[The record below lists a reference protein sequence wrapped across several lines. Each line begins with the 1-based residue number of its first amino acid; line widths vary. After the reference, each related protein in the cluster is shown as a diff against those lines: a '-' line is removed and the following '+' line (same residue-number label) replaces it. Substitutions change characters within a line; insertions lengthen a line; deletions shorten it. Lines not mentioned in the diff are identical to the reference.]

1 MEYLNQFLERPLLTK
16 NAGFAPEEEFLQQH
30 AVKVTADTPP
40 ATADALFPVC
50 GREDDRV
57 QYLVN
62 TREMHTLI
70 LGTTGAGK
78 TRRCLAAGVSAA
90 MFSKEKPSMMIL
102 DLKGELRQMTEPF
115 ARKMG
120 YECICLDF
128 TGAPSDGYDPLA
140 LAREC
145 RQKGDEAG
153 AEEALTALAEL
164 VAPSQG
170 EHRSTDPFWDRTT
183 RQVVQ
188 AAALYLL
195 QKERRGLPANFP
207 AVVDLIGCIFAR
219 EDAPAEFINDV
230 ARACGR
236 ESTACRLARS
246 ALSGSEKTLQNVAT
260 SVLSAVNRFLRN
272 KTMLE
277 IMKKPMSPLLKD
289 PSARPVAVYFRVSE
303 TGTESYDF
311 ARMVFSQLYQRLSTR
326 AGAGRLPR
334 GFEFFLE
341 EMANGAPLPDL
352 GKIASVARAKGIRL
366 HLVLQT
372 LSQLE
377 ETYGAAQ
384 AQTIV
389 NCCGAT
395 IVMRT
400 QDPDAACRVAR
411 MAGVNFR
418 GRELISEHQLAHL
431 SCGQALIL
439 LPVCRPYMAQV
450 CDVSRIPWLKTA

>member
-1 MEYLNQFLERPLLTK
+1 MKYLNEFLERPLLTE
-16 NAGFAPEEEFLQQH
+16 NAGFAPEEEFLKTH
-30 AVKVTADTPP
+30 AVKVTADAPP
-40 ATADALFPVC
+40 AAADALFPVC
-50 GREDDRV
+50 GRADDRV

-78 TRRCLAAGVSAA
+78 TRRCLAAGITAA
-90 MFSKEKPSMMIL
+90 MFSREKPSMMIL

-115 ARKMG
+115 ARRMG
-120 YECICLDF
+120 YECVHLDF
-128 TGAPSDGYDPLA
+128 TGAPSHGYDPLA

-145 RQKGDEAG
+145 RERGDEAG
-153 AEEALTALAEL
+153 AEQALTALAEL
-164 VAPSQG
+164 VAPSVG
-170 EHRSTDPFWDRTT
+170 EGRSSDPFWDRTT

-195 QKERRGLPANFP
+195 QREKKDAPANFP
-207 AVVDLIGCIFAR
+207 AVADRIGCIFAR
-219 EDAPAEFINDV
+219 EDAPAEFVSDV
-230 ARACGR
+230 AFACGR
-236 ESTACRLARS
+236 DSTAYRLAQS
-246 ALSGSEKTLQNVAT
+246 ALAGSEKTLQNVAT

-272 KTMLE
+272 KIMVE
-277 IMKKPMSPLLKD
+277 IMKKPMSPALKD
-289 PSARPVAVYFRVSE
+289 PTEKPVAVYFRVSE
-303 TGTESYDF
+303 SGAESYDF
-311 ARMVFSQLYQRLSTR
+311 GRLVFSQLYQRLSAR

-341 EMANGAPLPDL
+341 EMANGAPLPNLD
-352 GKIASVARAKGIRL
+352 KIASVARSKGVRL
-366 HLVLQT
+366 HLVLQS

-377 ETYGAAQ
+377 EIYGPAQ
-384 AQTIV
+384 ARTIV

-400 QDPDAACRVAR
+400 QDPLAADRVAR

-418 GRELISEHQLAHL
+418 GRALISEHQLAHL

-439 LPVCRPYMAQV
+439 LPACRPYMAQV
-450 CDVSRIPWLKTA
+450 CDVSRIPWLKGA